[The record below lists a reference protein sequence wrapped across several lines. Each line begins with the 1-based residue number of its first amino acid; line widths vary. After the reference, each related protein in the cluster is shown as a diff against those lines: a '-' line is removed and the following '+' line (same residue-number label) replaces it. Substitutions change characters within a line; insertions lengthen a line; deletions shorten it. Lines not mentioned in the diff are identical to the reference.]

1 MNGLSLCSG
10 IGGLDIAFE
19 KAGGKILAFCE
30 LDAFCQKVLRKH
42 WPDVPIFGDIRQLSM
57 EVIENEGIRSAVDII
72 YGGFPCQPFSV
83 AGKQK
88 GTDDGRYLW
97 PEFSRLVWELRP
109 SWVLAENVPGIVRL
123 AADRV
128 CADLER
134 EGYSVGI
141 WDYEAASVGAKHRR
155 ERVFFVAHAGRTL
168 RQGISEAGDI
178 READE
183 TRNASATERPGS
195 APVADPDGE
204 RREEQREHSEPASA
218 HAPLECNSKRL
229 TQSRMDR
236 VVNGLSKG
244 LDGSGLTFW
253 ETEAEPRERTA
264 HGVKDRVNRLKALGN
279 AVVPQQVYPLFKAI
293 MEADSEQI

>member
-30 LDAFCQKVLRKH
+30 LDAFCQKVLSKH
-42 WPDVPIFGDIRQLSM
+42 WPEVPIFGDIRQLSR

-97 PEFSRLVWELRP
+97 PEFSRLVSELRP

-123 AADRV
+123 ASDRV

-141 WDYEAASVGAKHRR
+141 WDYEAASVGAPHRR

-168 RQGISEAGDI
+168 RQGSIELGALREEAE
-178 READE
+178 RWAADKP
-183 TRNASATERPGS
+183 ERPSG
-195 APVADPDGE
+195 AHVADPDGE
-204 RREEQREHSEPASA
+204 RREEQREHCEPSSA
-218 HAPLECNSKRL
+218 HAAAECNSKRL

-236 VVNGLSKG
+236 VVNGFSSG

-253 ETEAEPRERTA
+253 ETEAEPAERTA

-293 MEADSEQI
+293 MEADSEQV

>member
-195 APVADPDGE
+195 APVADPDANDAKNNGNT
-204 RREEQREHSEPASA
+204 ASQ
-218 HAPLECNSKRL
+218 HRHTPPLNAIA
-229 TQSRMDR
+229 
-236 VVNGLSKG
+236 NGSLNPE
-244 LDGSGLTFW
+244 W
-253 ETEAEPRERTA
+253 TEWLMGFPRGWTE
-264 HGVKDRVNRLKALGN
+264 VD
-279 AVVPQQVYPLFKAI
+279 
-293 MEADSEQI
+293 